1 MQNYNFIQ
9 KFLHD
14 LLFSQKFINKSLF
27 EIEKLFFLKKKLIN
41 HSQIFITGLPRSGTT
56 SILNFIYSSGEFAS
70 LKYSNMPFIL
80 SPNIS
85 KYLIRSFEKKKDF
98 I

>member
-27 EIEKLFFLKKKLIN
+27 EIEKLFFLKKIN
-41 HSQIFITGLPRSGTT
+41 
-56 SILNFIYSSGEFAS
+56 
-70 LKYSNMPFIL
+70 
-80 SPNIS
+80 
-85 KYLIRSFEKKKDF
+85 
-98 I
+98 

>member
-1 MQNYNFIQ
+1 MIYY
-9 KFLHD
+9 
-14 LLFSQKFINKSLF
+14 
-27 EIEKLFFLKKKLIN
+27 FLKNLSTNHYLNENIFFKKLIV

-80 SPNIS
+80 LQIFQ
-85 KYLIRSFEKKKDF
+85 KYLIRSPLKKKKDF